1 MITNTYYKAV
11 RPSGASFHDPDFRWL
26 PADGVI
32 PDCGWLVEHPD
43 PAARIGRGSG
53 AKASG
58 YLSLS
63 VEPADCTGFEWP
75 CRLLVVEPVGRAYRD
90 DEYPHKRR
98 VKGARVV
105 AELPAWQAFG
115 PNGEQVAAYLAV
127 LPNLTDE
134 QWEAAGAAWDAA
146 RDAAWDAARD
156 AAWYAAWDAAWY
168 AAWDAARDA
177 ARYAAWDAA
186 RDAAWYAAR
195 ALVVRDLIAPDHF
208 ATLTAPMRAAGIDFD
223 TLTTQPKETS

>member
-1 MITNTYYKAV
+1 MITYTYYKAV

-32 PDCGWLVEHPD
+32 PDGGWLVEHPD

-53 AKASG
+53 AKASD

-63 VEPADCTGFEWP
+63 VEPADCTGFGWP

-115 PNGEQVAAYLAV
+115 PNGEQVAAYLAL
-127 LPNLTDE
+127 LPSLSAE
-134 QWEAAGAAWDAA
+134 QRYAA
-146 RDAAWDAARD
+146 RDAAWDAAG
-156 AAWYAAWDAAWY
+156 YAAG
-168 AAWDAARDA
+168 
-177 ARYAAWDAA
+177 
-186 RDAAWYAAR
+186 YAAR

-223 TLTTQPKETS
+223 TLTTQPKEKS